1 MKPMKAYVF
10 PNLNKYNALRYTNE
24 ACAILRSCGV
34 ELSMDDI
41 YRGRFS
47 EQDVSFGSHTGCIA
61 ECDVIIVIGGDGTI
75 LKCAGEAAAGGKP
88 ILGINCGRLG
98 FMASLE
104 HDDLEML
111 RKLPERQFSV
121 SPRMLLNVSTEG
133 KTRLAL
139 NDVVISKSDDCK
151 IADFKVSKGGRTIS
165 YLRADGV
172 IFSTATGSTAY
183 SMSAG
188 GPIIEPDMQCIE
200 FTQMC
205 AHSLFARSMILSPSS
220 EIKVDLHCKEGT
232 HALVNV
238 DGNVVSRVSDKA
250 EITICRSDL
259 TLDIIDIKG
268 GSFFSSINEKL
279 MQPLK
284 GIEGDSII

>member
-1 MKPMKAYVF
+1 MKAYIF
-10 PNLNKYNALRYTNE
+10 PNLEKNNSFEYTSE
-24 ACAILRSCGV
+24 ACEILHGCGV
-34 ELSMDDI
+34 ELSMDISYRSRFGELDI
-41 YRGRFS
+41 R
-47 EQDVSFGSHTGCIA
+47 FGSHSDCITD
-61 ECDVIIVIGGDGTI
+61 CDVLIVIGGDGTI
-75 LKCAGEAAAGGKP
+75 LKCAKEAAAGGKP

-104 HDDLEML
+104 HEDLDML
-111 RKLPERQFSV
+111 RKLPEHNFSV
-121 SPRMLLNVSTEG
+121 SPRMLLNVRTEG
-133 KTRLAL
+133 KNYTAL

-151 IADFKVSKGGRTIS
+151 IADFKVSKGNRTVS
-165 YLRADGV
+165 YIRADGV
-172 IFSTATGSTAY
+172 ILSTATGSTAY

-220 EIKVDLHCKEGT
+220 EINVKLHCKEGT

-238 DGNVVSRVSDKA
+238 DGNVVSRITDLA
-250 EITICRSDL
+250 EIRISRSDL

-284 GIEGDSII
+284 GFAGDSII

>member
-1 MKPMKAYVF
+1 MKAYIF
-10 PNLNKYNALRYTNE
+10 PNLDKINAYEYTAE
-24 ACAILRSCGV
+24 ACRILAGCGV
-34 ELSMDDI
+34 ALSMDEAYRNDFNGLDI
-41 YRGRFS
+41 
-47 EQDVSFGSHTGCIA
+47 DFGIHSDCISG
-61 ECDVIIVIGGDGTI
+61 CDVVLVIGGDGTI
-75 LKCAGEAAAGGKP
+75 LKCAEEAAAGRKP

-104 HDDLEML
+104 HGDLDML
-111 RKLPERQFSV
+111 KKLPEHDYSV
-121 SPRMLLNVSTEG
+121 SPRMLLKVAAEG
-133 KTRLAL
+133 KTYTAL
-139 NDVVISKSDDCK
+139 NDAVISKSDDCK

-205 AHSLFARSMILSPSS
+205 AHSLFARSMILSPDS
-220 EIKVDLHCKEGT
+220 EIKVELHCKEGR

-238 DGNVVSRVSDKA
+238 DGNVVSKISDKA
-250 EITICRSDL
+250 EITICRSSL

>member
-1 MKPMKAYVF
+1 MKAYIF
-10 PNLNKYNALRYTNE
+10 PNLDKNNALKYTVE
-24 ACAILRSCGV
+24 ACAFLRGCGV
-34 ELSMDDI
+34 ELSMDESN
-41 YRGRFS
+41 RSSFS
-47 EQDVSFGSHTGCIA
+47 GLDVGFGSHKDCIA
-61 ECDVIIVIGGDGTI
+61 DCDVIIVIGGDGTI
-75 LKCAGEAAAGGKP
+75 LKCAGEAAAEAKP

-111 RKLPERQFSV
+111 RKLPAMDYSV
-121 SPRMLLNVSTEG
+121 SHRMLLEISTEG
-133 KTRLAL
+133 KSCLAL

-220 EIKVDLHCKEGT
+220 EIKVDIHCKEGT

-238 DGNVVSRVSDKA
+238 DGNVISRVSDRA
-250 EITICRSDL
+250 EITISRSDL

>member
-1 MKPMKAYVF
+1 MKAFVF
-10 PNLNKYNALRYTNE
+10 SNLDKVNSYEYTLE
-24 ACAILRSCGV
+24 TCAILHDCGIGV
-34 ELSMDDI
+34 MMCEK
-41 YRGRFS
+41 YRKQFRHIGYIG
-47 EQDVSFGSHTGCIA
+47 FGHQKDCIDS
-61 ECDVIIVIGGDGTI
+61 CDVVIVIGGDGTI
-75 LKCAGEAAAGGKP
+75 LKCAEAAAAGGKP

-104 HDDLEML
+104 HEDLHML
-111 RKLPERQFSV
+111 EKLPLREYQI
-121 SPRMLLNVSTEG
+121 SPRMMLSVTTEEG
-133 KTRLAL
+133 QFSAL

-205 AHSLFARSMILSPSS
+205 AHSLFARSMVLLPSS
-220 EIKVDLHCKEGT
+220 EIEVVLHCKKDT
-232 HALVNV
+232 HGLITV
-238 DGNVVSRVSDKA
+238 DGNTVGRITDKA
-250 EITICRSDL
+250 KITITRSEL

-284 GIEGDSII
+284 GITGDSII

>member
-1 MKPMKAYVF
+1 MKVYIF
-10 PNLNKYNALRYTNE
+10 PNLDKTNCFEYTVE
-24 ACAILRSCGV
+24 ACSVMRSCGI
-34 ELSMDDI
+34 ELLMDNC
-41 YRGRFS
+41 YSSRFS
-47 EQDVSFGSHTGCIA
+47 ELDYIRYGTHEGCIE
-61 ECDVIIVIGGDGTI
+61 ECDIIVVIGGDGTI
-75 LKCAGEAAAGGKP
+75 LKCAKEAASRCKP

-111 RKLPERQFSV
+111 RKLPEHSYSV
-121 SPRMLLNVSTEG
+121 SPRMLLKVSVEG
-133 KTRLAL
+133 KTYNAL

-172 IFSTATGSTAY
+172 IFSSATGSTAY

-188 GPIIEPDMQCIE
+188 GPIIEPEMQCIE

-205 AHSLFARSMILSPSS
+205 AHSLFARSMVLSPTS
-220 EIKVDLHCKEGT
+220 EISVTLHCKKGT
-232 HALVNV
+232 RSLVSV
-238 DGNVVSRVSDKA
+238 DGNIAAKVSDLA
-250 EITICRSDL
+250 VITISRSDL

-268 GSFFSSINEKL
+268 GSFFGSINEKL